1 MVAPGRE
8 GDAAPLIE
16 MRGIERTY
24 VMGDNLV
31 RALRGVDL
39 TLERGSSVAI
49 MGTSGSG
56 KSTMMN
62 IMGCLDQP
70 TKGSYLLNGKDV
82 ARLSRSQ
89 LADVR
94 GRMIGFVFQSF
105 NLLSRTTALENVEMP
120 LLYQGISSRER
131 HRRAKVALEKVGL
144 VGREDHHPNQL
155 SGGQQQRVAIARALV
170 GDAPII
176 MADEPTGN
184 LDSRTSY
191 EVMAILQGLVDQ
203 GKTVILVTH
212 EADIAAYASRII
224 TLRDGLIIDDR
235 QQTPVSATAALAAIP
250 PAHAAAS
257 AGVAP

>member
-1 MVAPGRE
+1 MTALV
-8 GDAAPLIE
+8 E

-31 RALRGVDL
+31 HALRGVDL
-39 TLERGSSVAI
+39 TIEPGSSIAI

-82 ARLSRSQ
+82 ARLSRTQ

-105 NLLSRTTALENVEMP
+105 NLLSRTSALENVEMP
-120 LLYQGISSRER
+120 LMYQGIPGRER
-131 HRRAKVALEKVGL
+131 HRRALGALERVGL
-144 VGREDHHPNQL
+144 AQRADHHSSQL

-170 GDAPII
+170 GEAPII

-184 LDSRTSY
+184 LDSRTSH
-191 EVMAILQGLVDQ
+191 EVMAILQGLVAQ

-212 EADIAAYASRII
+212 EADIAAYASRVV
-224 TLRDGLIIDDR
+224 TLRDGLIIEDK
-235 QQTPVSATAALAAIP
+235 QQTPLRAEVAA
-250 PAHAAAS
+250 
-257 AGVAP
+257 

>member
-1 MVAPGRE
+1 M
-8 GDAAPLIE
+8 AALIE

-31 RALRGVDL
+31 HALRGVDL
-39 TLERGSSVAI
+39 VIEPGSSIAI

-70 TKGSYLLNGKDV
+70 TKGSYLLHGKDV
-82 ARLSRSQ
+82 ARLSRTE

-105 NLLSRTTALENVEMP
+105 NLLSRTSALENVEMP
-120 LLYQGISSRER
+120 LMYQGVPGKER
-131 HRRAKVALEKVGL
+131 HQRAMAALARVGL
-144 VGREDHHPNQL
+144 AERSDHHSSQL

-184 LDSRTSY
+184 LDTKTSY
-191 EVMAILQGLVDQ
+191 EVMAILQGLVAQ

-212 EADIAAYASRII
+212 ESDIAAYASRVV
-224 TLRDGLIIDDR
+224 TLRDGLIVDDKR
-235 QQTPVSATAALAAIP
+235 QTPIVAEVAA
-250 PAHAAAS
+250 
-257 AGVAP
+257 

>member
-1 MVAPGRE
+1 MTA
-8 GDAAPLIE
+8 LIE

-31 RALRGVDL
+31 HALRGVDL
-39 TLERGSSVAI
+39 VIEPGSSIAI

-82 ARLSRSQ
+82 ARLSRTE

-105 NLLSRTTALENVEMP
+105 NLLSRTSALENVEMP
-120 LLYQGISSRER
+120 LMYQGIAGKER
-131 HRRAKVALEKVGL
+131 HKRAMEALKRVGL
-144 VGREDHHPNQL
+144 ADRADHHSSQL

-170 GDAPII
+170 GEAPII

-184 LDSRTSY
+184 LDTKTSY
-191 EVMAILQGLVDQ
+191 EVMAILQGLVAQ

-212 EADIAAYASRII
+212 ESDIAAYASRVV
-224 TLRDGLIIDDR
+224 TLRDGLIIDDKR
-235 QQTPVSATAALAAIP
+235 QTPVKAEVAA
-250 PAHAAAS
+250 
-257 AGVAP
+257 

>member
-1 MVAPGRE
+1 VTAS
-8 GDAAPLIE
+8 LIE

-31 RALRGVDL
+31 HALRGVDL
-39 TLERGSSVAI
+39 IIEQGASIAI

-70 TKGSYLLNGKDV
+70 TKGTYHLNGRDV
-82 ARLSRSQ
+82 SRLSRAQ

-105 NLLSRTTALENVEMP
+105 NLLSRTSALENVEMP
-120 LLYQGISSRER
+120 LMYQGMAGRER
-131 HRRAKVALEKVGL
+131 HKRAMEALDRVGL
-144 VGREDHHPNQL
+144 ADRAHHHPNQL

-170 GDAPII
+170 GRAPII

-184 LDSRTSY
+184 LDTKTSY
-191 EVMAILQGLVDQ
+191 EVMAILQGLLDQ
-203 GKTVILVTH
+203 GVAVVLVTH
-212 EADIAAYASRII
+212 EPDIAAYARRVVV
-224 TLRDGLIIDDR
+224 LRDGLLVEDR
-235 QQTPVSATAALAAIP
+235 TQEPQK
-250 PAHAAAS
+250 AS
-257 AGVAP
+257 AA

>member
-1 MVAPGRE
+1 MA
-8 GDAAPLIE
+8 AAPLIE
-16 MRGIERTY
+16 MHGIERTY

-31 RALRGVDL
+31 HALRGVDL
-39 TLERGSSVAI
+39 TIEAGSSIAI

-56 KSTMMN
+56 KSTLMN

-70 TKGSYLLNGKDV
+70 SRGNYLLSGKDV

-89 LADVR
+89 LAEVR

-120 LLYQGISSRER
+120 LLYQGVPGRER
-131 HRRAKVALEKVGL
+131 HRRARRALEQVGL
-144 VGREDHHPNQL
+144 ADRADHHPNQL

-170 GDAPII
+170 GEAPVI

-184 LDSRTSY
+184 LDTRTSY
-191 EVMAILQGLVDQ
+191 EVMAILQGLVAQ

-212 EADIAAYASRII
+212 ESDIAAYASRVV

-235 QQTPVSATAALAAIP
+235 RQTPVKAEVAA
-250 PAHAAAS
+250 
-257 AGVAP
+257 

>member
-1 MVAPGRE
+1 MTALV
-8 GDAAPLIE
+8 E

-31 RALRGVDL
+31 HALRGVDL
-39 TLERGSSVAI
+39 TIEPGSSIAI

-62 IMGCLDQP
+62 LMGCLDQP

-82 ARLSRSQ
+82 ARLSRTQ

-105 NLLSRTTALENVEMP
+105 NLLSRTSALENVEMP
-120 LLYQGISSRER
+120 LMYQGIPGRER
-131 HRRAKVALEKVGL
+131 HRRALAALARVGL
-144 VGREDHHPNQL
+144 ADRADHHSSQL

-170 GDAPII
+170 GEAPII

-184 LDSRTSY
+184 LDSKTSH
-191 EVMAILQGLVDQ
+191 EVMAILQGLVAA

-212 EADIAAYASRII
+212 ESDIAAYASRVV
-224 TLRDGLIIDDR
+224 TLRDGLIIEDR
-235 QQTPVSATAALAAIP
+235 QQTPVKAEVAA
-250 PAHAAAS
+250 
-257 AGVAP
+257 

>member
-1 MVAPGRE
+1 MAN
-8 GDAAPLIE
+8 LIE

-31 RALRGVDL
+31 HALRGVDL
-39 TLERGSSVAI
+39 TIEEGSSIAI

-70 TKGSYLLNGKDV
+70 TKGSYVLSGRDV
-82 ARLSRSQ
+82 SRLSRAQ
-89 LADVR
+89 LAEVR

-105 NLLSRTTALENVEMP
+105 NLLSRTTAIENVEMP
-120 LLYQGISSRER
+120 LMYQGVGSAER
-131 HRRAKVALEKVGL
+131 HQRARAALERVGL
-144 VGREDHHPNQL
+144 ADRGDHHPNQL

-170 GDAPII
+170 TDAPVI

-184 LDSRTSY
+184 LDTKTSY
-191 EVMAILQGLVDQ
+191 EVMAILQGLVAQ

-212 EADIAAYASRII
+212 EQDIAAYARRVV
-224 TLRDGLIIDDR
+224 TLRDGQIIDDR
-235 QQTPVSATAALAAIP
+235 QQTPVKAEVAA
-250 PAHAAAS
+250 
-257 AGVAP
+257 